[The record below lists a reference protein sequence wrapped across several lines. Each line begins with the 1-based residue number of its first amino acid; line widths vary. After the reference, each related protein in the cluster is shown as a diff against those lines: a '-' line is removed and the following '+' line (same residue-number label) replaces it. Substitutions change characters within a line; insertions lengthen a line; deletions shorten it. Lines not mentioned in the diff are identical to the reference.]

1 MGYNG
6 KLAEWLK
13 ASDCKSDS
21 RMRYGGSNPSLTTT
35 ASWLIGKAMDCK
47 SITDRFD
54 SYTRLIRKGKT
65 KTQTLRRL
73 Q

>member
-1 MGYNG
+1 MVEQEPF
-6 KLAEWLK
+6 KLLVV
-13 ASDCKSDS
+13 
-21 RMRYGGSNPSLTTT
+21 GSSPSTLT